1 MLFRFNCYFGWS
13 MCVCT
18 RMCVCEC
25 KDALPLK
32 YRKYTWFK
40 IIKKGN
46 INCDIIKHAEAL
58 KRFLHVNLRTWPTA
72 SIMDP
77 AELCPGGSEFLPGNC
92 YTPYER
98 AVSDMIF
105 SHSAQLCR
113 PWCQLC
119 PLEGNATIGT
129 IAKWV
134 FLAQSYWIRKL
145 TAGRWR
151 FQLRSQIPLL
161 DFSVKYT
168 HHSHG

>member
-1 MLFRFNCYFGWS
+1 MQSQGQMLFRFNCYFGWS

-98 AVSDMIF
+98 AVSDIL
-105 SHSAQLCR
+105 SLSAALQAVVPALPTRGQCNYR
-113 PWCQLC
+113 NNSKVGFFGP
-119 PLEGNATIGT
+119 
-129 IAKWV
+129 
-134 FLAQSYWIRKL
+134 KL
-145 TAGRWR
+145 
-151 FQLRSQIPLL
+151 LN
-161 DFSVKYT
+161 
-168 HHSHG
+168 